1 MNEPPILIHSH
12 FHKSF
17 PFNFNSSWIKATY
30 AGGREPYSWMPP
42 DENGSYVNVGHPISN
57 FRHYYSST
65 SEDNFLKAMGQQ
77 ATEYWLLKETPVT
90 DYIGCTT
97 YRRYL
102 LLDKNVEKNVAK
114 ISMPATQ
121 ANADKFGTQEQ
132 QEIALEYLQSA
143 EVLTNHSVAL
153 PFSVET
159 QYLQSQPKMYWDL
172 FKKSIDDLFPNYR
185 QHLTW
190 FTHNNIINYET
201 CYIMRR
207 DVFIRYA
214 DELFRI
220 LENIWQNSGNNYPTE
235 KTTSEPF
242 PWRYPGFLGERF
254 FPFFVYANSLKKIQ
268 VPLVVLQ

>member
-1 MNEPPILIHSH
+1 MSILFYSH

-17 PFNFNSSWIKATY
+17 PFNHRSDWMKATY
-30 AGGREPYSWMPP
+30 AGGQEPFKWKPP
-42 DENGSYVNVGHPISN
+42 DDNGSYINIGRPISKL
-57 FRHYYSST
+57 RHYYSST

-77 ATEYWLLKETPVT
+77 ATEYWLLKETPVV

-102 LLDKNVEKNVAK
+102 LLDDKAEKNVVK
-114 ISMPATQ
+114 VSMPANQET
-121 ANADKFGTQEQ
+121 ADKFGTKKQK
-132 QEIALEYLQSA
+132 EIALEYLQSA
-143 EVLTNHSVAL
+143 DVLTNHSIAL
-153 PFSVET
+153 PFSVEA
-159 QYLQSQPKMYWDL
+159 QYLQSQPKSYWNL
-172 FKKSIDDLFPNYR
+172 FKESIHDLFPNYR

-207 DVFIRYA
+207 EIYIRYA

-220 LENIWQNSGNNYPTE
+220 LENIWQKTNTVYPTE
-235 KTTSEPF
+235 KTTSEPL

-268 VPLVVLQ
+268 VPLVILQ